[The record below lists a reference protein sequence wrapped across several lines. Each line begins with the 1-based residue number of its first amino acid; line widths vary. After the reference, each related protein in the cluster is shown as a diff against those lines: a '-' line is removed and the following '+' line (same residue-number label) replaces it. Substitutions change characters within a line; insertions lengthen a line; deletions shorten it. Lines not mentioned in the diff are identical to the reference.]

1 MTQPSR
7 ARCCREHTRAE
18 LLRRSAAHAGAG
30 LPAIEPGMP
39 MPAGTGLDRRMFLAR
54 SAGLMLA
61 VYGAGSLSMNLFDE
75 GIARAGT
82 GGGERVLVSVFLD
95 GGIDSLSVLFPTGDP
110 RYRTL
115 RNRLALAESAGQPFT
130 EDARLRWHP
139 LAAPLATLHAEG
151 KLSVAT
157 SIGYDE
163 PDQSHFTS
171 RHYYEVGATDAN
183 LRSGWLGRTLDVIGT
198 PDNPM
203 QGLALDYAL
212 QPSLATTRVPVAA
225 VASPSDYSFWTQN
238 VWGDVQDRLLESL
251 QPMSAARSGGDP
263 VLGEARAVLGQM
275 NQVRRQLEPFAEAT
289 DENGQVPSP
298 VAYPNPSHEFS
309 QRLATLAAMLASG
322 LPMRCVAM
330 TAPGAYDTHDN
341 QQGAFEEGLAI
352 TASSLLAFQRDLEA
366 RGLAD
371 RVLTVVWSEFGRR
384 GEENASLG
392 TDHGA
397 GGVGFVMGT
406 QAAGSMI
413 GEFPGLAD
421 GTGLDDDGNL
431 RATSDFR
438 SLYASIVE
446 QWFNVDAAQV
456 IPGAA
461 SFSRIPIL
469 KPAA

>member
-1 MTQPSR
+1 
-7 ARCCREHTRAE
+7 
-18 LLRRSAAHAGAG
+18 
-30 LPAIEPGMP
+30 MP

-61 VYGAGSLSMNLFDE
+61 VYGAGSLSSKLFEE
-75 GIARAGT
+75 GIAQAGT
-82 GGGERVLVSVFLD
+82 SAGTDRVLVSVFLD

-110 RYRTL
+110 RYRNL
-115 RNRLALAESAGQPFT
+115 RSRLALPESAGQAFS

-139 LAAPLATLHAEG
+139 LAAPLATLHTEG

-157 SIGYDE
+157 SIGYTD

-198 PDNPM
+198 LDNPL
-203 QGLALDYAL
+203 QGLALSYAL

-225 VASPSDYSFWTQN
+225 VASPSDYSFWTRN
-238 VWGDVQDRLLESL
+238 VWGDVEERLLESL
-251 QPMSAARSGGDP
+251 QPMAAASSGVDP
-263 VLGEARAVLGQM
+263 VLAETRNVLGQM
-275 NQVRRQLEPFAEAT
+275 DNVRRQLAPFAEAAGE
-289 DENGQVPSP
+289 DGQIASP
-298 VAYPNPSHEFS
+298 VVYPNASHDFP
-309 QRLATLAAMLASG
+309 QRLATLAAMLAAG
-322 LPMRCVAM
+322 MPMRCVAM

-341 QQGAFEEGLAI
+341 QQGAFEEGLEI

-366 RGLAD
+366 RGLAE
-371 RVLTVVWSEFGRR
+371 RVLTLVWSEFGRR

-397 GGVGFVMGT
+397 GGLGLVMGT
-406 QAAGSMI
+406 QAAGAQI

-421 GTGLDDDGNL
+421 GSGLDDDGNL

-438 SLYASIVE
+438 GLYCSILE
-446 QWFNVDAAQV
+446 EWFGVDASQV
-456 IPGAA
+456 IPGA
-461 SFSRIPIL
+461 SGFSRIPIL
-469 KPAA
+469 KAA